1 MPTPTDPDA
10 RLFYR
15 VALDRF
21 DDAGVL
27 LADGRTTGAVYLAG
41 YSVEC
46 VLKALVLATVPAA
59 HRPDVLDE
67 FRGAKAHNFDWLRG
81 LYAAYGGA
89 RTPPAVVRSFYV
101 VDPWGTRLR
110 YRPGALPADQAR
122 RFLAA
127 ARVIMTWA
135 DGRL

>member
-1 MPTPTDPDA
+1 MPTPADPDA

-46 VLKALVLATVPAA
+46 MLKALVLATVPAA

-67 FRGAKAHNFDWLRG
+67 FRGAKAHNFDWLRD
-81 LYAAYGGA
+81 LYRMYGGPH
-89 RTPPAVVRSFYV
+89 PPPEAVRALYEVNG
-101 VDPWGTRLR
+101 WGTALR
-110 YRPGALPADQAR
+110 YRAGTIPVRQAR
-122 RFLAA
+122 QFLAA
-127 ARVIMTWA
+127 ARKIMTWA